1 LDNRRCGLGEKSGE
15 LHFTKPFGRAR
26 HYIGWSPDINRRVS
40 RHKEGKGAKFTMG
53 ALRHGA
59 DLLLVR
65 IWPGGDRRLEWE
77 LKHKGTHQALCPLCS
92 PLPARLE
99 SPCLLATRLQR
110 EGLTTTVRE
119 PERVCASDIAKKL
132 DRQKPRNIRWS
143 RQTLSDDIFIRRI
156 LGHKLL
162 PGAPPPS
169 RSARSHKDLYIK
181 MSGAASQ
188 GPLLS
193 GESFRPK
200 RMNAVRLV
208 ASASSGVG
216 LGFTANASFRRAL
229 CP

>member
-1 LDNRRCGLGEKSGE
+1 VHYESFKNFTASIQSIITSVALVGGGVWAYWRFVLNRESAHKVDVDVEVTFVLKQGDNWIIEAVAAGEKSGE

-77 LKHKGTHQALCPLCS
+77 LKHKDTHQALCALCS

-132 DRQKPRNIRWS
+132 DRQKPRKYS
-143 RQTLSDDIFIRRI
+143 
-156 LGHKLL
+156 
-162 PGAPPPS
+162 
-169 RSARSHKDLYIK
+169 
-181 MSGAASQ
+181 M
-188 GPLLS
+188 
-193 GESFRPK
+193 E
-200 RMNAVRLV
+200 
-208 ASASSGVG
+208 
-216 LGFTANASFRRAL
+216 
-229 CP
+229 